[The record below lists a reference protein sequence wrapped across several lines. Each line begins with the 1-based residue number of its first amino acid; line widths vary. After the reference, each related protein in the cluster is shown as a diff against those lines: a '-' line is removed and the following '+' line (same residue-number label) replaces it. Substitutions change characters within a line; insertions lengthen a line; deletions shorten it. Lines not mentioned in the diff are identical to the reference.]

1 MQRDRATTRC
11 PLPLPTRIHP
21 HPRIKNRSKRQRN
34 RAQKKQRDKERR
46 EKGGS
51 RVSRGSGELRNSS
64 PAFATRQRE
73 PPREKREREREK
85 RVLRREMT
93 YFPSSWVKF
102 FEKGGERERTRGARR
117 ATISLDWL
125 TECSSRLTN
134 LPRIPCALFLFFFR
148 VIIQFRVPSLS
159 RITRNFR
166 AFIALSG

>member
-51 RVSRGSGELRNSS
+51 RVSRGSGELRNFS
-64 PAFATRQRE
+64 PAFATRERE
-73 PPREKREREREK
+73 REREREK

-102 FEKGGERERTRGARR
+102 FEKGGERARGARR

-134 LPRIPCALFLFFFR
+134 LPRIPCALFLFFF
-148 VIIQFRVPSLS
+148 
-159 RITRNFR
+159 
-166 AFIALSG
+166 AL